1 MLLMLQKPIRLQD
14 KTNPPSVLLTAEV
27 QVSSVDYGLA
37 ARMEFLWAQWGLG
50 KDFWPPISA
59 RQGITTLKSRR
70 CGDFC
75 FPK

>member
-37 ARMEFLWAQWGLG
+37 ARMEFL
-50 KDFWPPISA
+50 
-59 RQGITTLKSRR
+59 
-70 CGDFC
+70 
-75 FPK
+75 